1 MKRKQKQKL
10 MFYNGGC
17 MNKKQ
22 RVARLKRLNA
32 EKKVFK
38 QVRKARTLLGLKHL
52 LILNPIAP
60 QEGLL
65 KKIFSK

>member
-1 MKRKQKQKL
+1 
-10 MFYNGGC
+10 

-32 EKKVFK
+32 EKKAFK

-65 KKIFSK
+65 KKFFSK